1 MSPAISIS
9 CRTRSNRTNP
19 LIREIEP
26 HSPEYASKPRFF
38 PLKTDAGE
46 SDDCKRKLDL
56 DSGDTKTGSFF
67 TADSKDCFSSTT
79 EFKDCSA
86 AEGPLSDDEESAE
99 LDQELSNTTPKTDDK
114 IEYLKLLPNEVL
126 EHLYDFLDIDSQ
138 YHFTSLSNLFLTHR
152 DKAVV
157 EYRKKEVREKIGN
170 LLNHLSKNL
179 HLLDKKEIRDKVGA
193 YLRLLERTSTARK
206 GGEKLAA
213 VDFDEK
219 TIAVAIKLVMHNN
232 ESEFNKHTILRD
244 SENIPGNPNEI
255 IIKYDHRRVVWGMG
269 DYDVLIN
276 YKNQGMGFETGK
288 PRTYCKFT
296 RVPRSFFNGITDE
309 KLIYEVQKEFVELE
323 KKNIMEKWKKTYSFH
338 FFRSL
343 GCVVS

>member
-9 CRTRSNRTNP
+9 YRTGSNRTNP

-26 HSPEYASKPRFF
+26 HSPEYASKLRFF

-46 SDDCKRKLDL
+46 SDAGESDDCKSDVCRKLDL

-67 TADSKDCFSSTT
+67 TADSEDCLSSTT
-79 EFKDCSA
+79 EFKDCSE
-86 AEGPLSDDEESAE
+86 AEGPLSDNEESAE
-99 LDQELSNTTPKTDDK
+99 LDQDPQMSSPKTNFISCDKESAELDQEPSNTTSKTDDK

-179 HLLDKKEIRDKVGA
+179 HLLDIKDARDKVGA

-206 GGEKLAA
+206 GGEKLAV
-213 VDFDEK
+213 VDFDKK

-232 ESEFNKHTILRD
+232 ESEFEKKVILR
-244 SENIPGNPNEI
+244 
-255 IIKYDHRRVVWGMG
+255 
-269 DYDVLIN
+269 
-276 YKNQGMGFETGK
+276 
-288 PRTYCKFT
+288 
-296 RVPRSFFNGITDE
+296 
-309 KLIYEVQKEFVELE
+309 
-323 KKNIMEKWKKTYSFH
+323 
-338 FFRSL
+338 
-343 GCVVS
+343 